1 MEPAL
6 PTWDRDRHVEQGWGG
21 PQPGLLTLVT
31 AQPMGVMIRV
41 WQGEQVHTA
50 AHSAHGAHSA
60 QVSMLG
66 TNCTGLVGYHWAVCA
81 RVVLR

>member
-1 MEPAL
+1 MEPPL

-41 WQGEQVHTA
+41 WQVEQLHIA
-50 AHSAHGAHSA
+50 AHSAHKLHW
-60 QVSMLG
+60 LG
-66 TNCTGLVGYHWAVCA
+66 RLGGVCKGGPA
-81 RVVLR
+81 LTALSRD

>member
-41 WQGEQVHTA
+41 WQVEQLHTA
-50 AHSAHGAHSA
+50 AHSAHGAHKLHW
-60 QVSMLG
+60 LG
-66 TNCTGLVGYHWAVCA
+66 RLGGVCKGGPA
-81 RVVLR
+81 LTALFRD

>member
-1 MEPAL
+1 MEPPL

-21 PQPGLLTLVT
+21 PQSGLLTLVT

-41 WQGEQVHTA
+41 WQVEQLHIA
-50 AHSAHGAHSA
+50 AHSAHST

-66 TNCTGLVGYHWAVCA
+66 TNCTGLVGCHWAVCA